1 MKELKTIIKKELKKG
16 ENVFITTRQRLNS
29 QSNNWWLFD
38 EYKPNEV
45 FNKYTGKE
53 KVIRYWH
60 EEGLCIIIEG
70 GTEQYLASQA
80 AVGHPTEPYVLGAV
94 VAVGQ
99 GIEGILAKRL
109 DGLVE
114 LLFRTGEHD
123 RVIEMV
129 HRQLGDTAL
138 QGQTLCLWHGV
149 GHLLQVA
156 DDREMVFQLL
166 PDTCRVALMDG

>member
-70 GTEQYLASQA
+70 E
-80 AVGHPTEPYVLGAV
+80 
-94 VAVGQ
+94 
-99 GIEGILAKRL
+99 
-109 DGLVE
+109 
-114 LLFRTGEHD
+114 
-123 RVIEMV
+123 
-129 HRQLGDTAL
+129 
-138 QGQTLCLWHGV
+138 
-149 GHLLQVA
+149 
-156 DDREMVFQLL
+156 
-166 PDTCRVALMDG
+166 